1 MGKYRGGMCP
11 AAAPLCS
18 VPHSVCSSVF
28 FLANTTIPKLQEV
41 KENMTMGTTL
51 VTNPDGGFLV
61 RAKVPLSNI
70 YKASYS
76 NVSKAEPLDEDL
88 DSVCSL
94 DLCPLWRQRA
104 RPSVFP
110 SEVSCPGNVTGDCK
124 SNAEMH
130 EDVGGC
136 DAHSFFAIR
145 KPNSMNYFICACS

>member
-18 VPHSVCSSVF
+18 APHSVCSSVF

-61 RAKVPLSNI
+61 RAKVPPSNT

-76 NVSKAEPLDEDL
+76 NVSKAEPLGEDL

-104 RPSVFP
+104 STLR
-110 SEVSCPGNVTGDCK
+110 VSQRGFVSWECNGRLQIKCR
-124 SNAEMH
+124 NAR
-130 EDVGGC
+130 G
-136 DAHSFFAIR
+136 R
-145 KPNSMNYFICACS
+145 RRL